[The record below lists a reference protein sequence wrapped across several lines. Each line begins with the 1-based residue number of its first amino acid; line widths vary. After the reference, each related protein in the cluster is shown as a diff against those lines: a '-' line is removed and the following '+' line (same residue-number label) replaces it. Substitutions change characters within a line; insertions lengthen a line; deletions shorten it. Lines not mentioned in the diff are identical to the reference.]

1 MTAYDTSPFLPAL
14 PAGHAFPVEK
24 YRRLRDAVQRAGLP
38 VRLRAAPR
46 AHLGWVLAVHDAHYV
61 GRVLAGTLT
70 AAEQRRLGLPW
81 SRALAE
87 RALRICGAA
96 VAACQD
102 ALDLGVGLVL
112 GGGGHHADRASGR
125 GFCVFNDLA
134 VVARWARANG
144 VGRVLVVDCDVHQ
157 GDGTASLLRHDPGVF
172 TLSVHAAGNRP
183 FGPVGSDLDVAL
195 PHGCGDREYLGAL
208 QDALVW
214 VLGRFQ
220 PELVLYV
227 AGADPLRGD
236 RLGRLAL
243 SAEGLR
249 TRDRMVLALARRAA
263 AAVVVTLG
271 GGYAEPVERAVQVHL
286 GTVREVVRSAAAG
299 GLAAG
304 TAAEG
309 GEAPCGRA

>member
-14 PAGHAFPVEK
+14 PPGHPFPVGK

-38 VRLRAAPR
+38 VQLRAAPGPD
-46 AHLGWVLAVHDAHYV
+46 LGWVLAVHDADYV
-61 GRVLAGTLT
+61 KRVLAGTLT

-134 VVARWARANG
+134 VAARWARANG
-144 VGRVLVVDCDVHQ
+144 VGRVLVADCDVHQ
-157 GDGTASLLRHDPGVF
+157 GDGTASLLRDDPRVF

-195 PHGCGDREYLGAL
+195 PDGCGDLETWAPCRTPCAGSWGNSGRSWCSTWGARTL
-208 QDALVW
+208 CGATGW
-214 VLGRFQ
+214 
-220 PELVLYV
+220 
-227 AGADPLRGD
+227 AGWRCL
-236 RLGRLAL
+236 
-243 SAEGLR
+243 
-249 TRDRMVLALARRAA
+249 RRAC
-263 AAVVVTLG
+263 G
-271 GGYAEPVERAVQVHL
+271 S
-286 GTVREVVRSAAAG
+286 GTGWCWRSPDAR
-299 GLAAG
+299 
-304 TAAEG
+304 
-309 GEAPCGRA
+309 PPRSW